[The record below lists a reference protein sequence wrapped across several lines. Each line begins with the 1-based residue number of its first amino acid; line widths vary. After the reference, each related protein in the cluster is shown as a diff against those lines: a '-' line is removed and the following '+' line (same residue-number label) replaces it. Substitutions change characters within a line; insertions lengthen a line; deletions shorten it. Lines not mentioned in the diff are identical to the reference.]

1 MIDNGESGQEPV
13 FLPMYVRPDLR
24 PVAIIGWVCALA
36 AAITVY
42 TWFVV
47 QFNDARY
54 EGVIETD
61 CQMVWDEK
69 ASKYVRQLVIVTDE
83 REDIQRRIVLDVDCS
98 LNP

>member
-1 MIDNGESGQEPV
+1 MIDNGESGQDPV

-47 QFNDARY
+47 QFNDAHY
-54 EGVIETD
+54 EGVVETD

-69 ASKYVRQLVIVTDE
+69 TSQYVRQLVIVTDE

>member
-47 QFNDARY
+47 QFNDAHY
-54 EGVIETD
+54 EGVVETD

-69 ASKYVRQLVIVTDE
+69 TSQYVRQLVIVTDE

>member
-1 MIDNGESGQEPV
+1 MIDNGESGQEPI

-42 TWFVV
+42 TWFMV
-47 QFNDARY
+47 QFNDAHY
-54 EGVIETD
+54 EGVVETD

-69 ASKYVRQLVIVTDE
+69 TSQYVRQLVIVTDE

>member
-1 MIDNGESGQEPV
+1 MTENETEFFP
-13 FLPMYVRPDLR
+13 LYVRPSLS
-24 PVAIIGWVCALA
+24 PVVIIGWLCALA

-69 ASKYVRQLVIVTDE
+69 ASKYVRQLVVVTDE
-83 REDIQRRIVLDVDCS
+83 REDIQQRIVLHVDCS